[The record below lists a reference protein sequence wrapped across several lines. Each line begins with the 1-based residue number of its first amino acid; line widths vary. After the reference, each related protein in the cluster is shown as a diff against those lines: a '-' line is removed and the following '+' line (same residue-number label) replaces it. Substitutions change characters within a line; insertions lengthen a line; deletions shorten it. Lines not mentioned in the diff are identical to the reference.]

1 MKTVYKVLLCVLF
14 CVVVILSGLRLCLTS
29 TFIDLQYNVF
39 GVPEDTYGFSLQER
53 TEYAYQS
60 IDYLLGKVSDQEF
73 ESLTFPDGKALFN
86 QRELSHMQDVRD
98 LSVIVVRV
106 WFIALTALLIG
117 VLAGHKAGWQRESM
131 QAGKTA
137 GLIVLS
143 FILIVLISVTL
154 NFDQLFTAFHRVF
167 FEGDT
172 WLFYSSDSLIRL
184 FPMPFWVNV
193 FVVIGVLSAL
203 LSIGLYLF
211 CDKGLKK
218 FKKEVQS

>member
-1 MKTVYKVLLCVLF
+1 MKTIYKVLLCALF
-14 CVVVILSGLRLCLTS
+14 CVVIILSGLRLCLTS
-29 TFIDLQYNVF
+29 TFIDLQYNVL
-39 GVPEDTYGFSLQER
+39 GVPEDTYGFTLKER
-53 TEYAYQS
+53 TEYANQS
-60 IDYLLGKVSDQEF
+60 IDYLLGKVSDQEY
-73 ESLTFPDGKALFN
+73 ESLTFSNGEALFN

-106 WFIALTALLIG
+106 WYIALIALLVGI
-117 VLAGHKAGWQRESM
+117 LAGHKTGWQQESM

-143 FILIVLISVTL
+143 FILIVLVSVTL

-193 FVVIGVLSAL
+193 FVVIGVISAL
-203 LSIGLYLF
+203 LSIGLYMF

-218 FKKEVQS
+218 LKKEVQS

>member
-1 MKTVYKVLLCVLF
+1 M
-14 CVVVILSGLRLCLTS
+14 
-29 TFIDLQYNVF
+29 
-39 GVPEDTYGFSLQER
+39 
-53 TEYAYQS
+53 A
-60 IDYLLGKVSDQEF
+60 
-73 ESLTFPDGKALFN
+73 
-86 QRELSHMQDVRD
+86 
-98 LSVIVVRV
+98 
-106 WFIALTALLIG
+106 
-117 VLAGHKAGWQRESM
+117 AGA
-131 QAGKTA
+131 A

-193 FVVIGVLSAL
+193 FVVIGVISAL

-218 FKKEVQS
+218 LKKEVQS